1 MIVLMAVVVML
12 AGLAMLMV
20 MVLMVMS
27 MVMIVVMAMGVLVP
41 MIVMT
46 VLVAMM
52 VVTMVMVVIAHMG
65 AALRLEGALHGRG
78 RAALPS
84 RQFSKGRIV
93 LDVEGVARNL
103 DGAMLAA
110 QVPGEP
116 REAKRVLGPDLQKP
130 LRRRLHLHQA
140 TVLQPQG
147 VAVVE
152 GGLHV
157 EIEQDLGS
165 ALAFQR
171 RMAAVPRPVI
181 EGHRIHDTAGF
192 HGGLAD
198 DGGNAGHGFVS
209 SVVGCW
215 CVVNSMASAT

>member
-20 MVLMVMS
+20 MVLMV
-27 MVMIVVMAMGVLVP
+27 VLVRLIVGMGMIMSVR
-41 MIVMT
+41 MIVMA
-46 VLVAMM
+46 VPVGVAMT
-52 VVTMVMVVIAHMG
+52 VVGVVMVVIAHMG

-103 DGAMLAA
+103 HKAMLAA

-116 REAKRVLGPDLQKP
+116 REAKRVLGPHLQKL
-130 LRRRLHLHQA
+130 LRRSLHLHEA
-140 TVLQPQG
+140 PVLQPQG
-147 VAVVE
+147 VAIVD

-157 EIEQDLGS
+157 EIQQDLGS

-215 CVVNSMASAT
+215 

>member
-1 MIVLMAVVVML
+1 VIVLVAVVVML
-12 AGLAMLMV
+12 ASLAMLMM
-20 MVLMVMS
+20 MVL
-27 MVMIVVMAMGVLVP
+27 MVMIVVMAVGVP
-41 MIVMT
+41 MIVMM

-52 VVTMVMVVIAHMG
+52 VVSVVMVVIADMG

-78 RAALPS
+78 RAALPP
-84 RQFSKGRIV
+84 RQFGKSRIV
-93 LDVEGVARNL
+93 LDVESIACDL
-103 DGAMLAA
+103 HKAMLAT

-116 REAKRVLGPDLQKP
+116 REAKRILGPHLQKS
-130 LRRRLHLHQA
+130 LRRRLHLHEA
-140 TVLQPQG
+140 AIFQPQG

-181 EGHRIHDTAGF
+181 ESHRIDDTAGF

-215 CVVNSMASAT
+215 

>member
-20 MVLMVMS
+20 MVLMV
-27 MVMIVVMAMGVLVP
+27 VLVRLIVGMGVLVP

-140 TVLQPQG
+140 AVLQPQG

-181 EGHRIHDTAGF
+181 ESHRIDDTAGF

-215 CVVNSMASAT
+215 